1 MINSIYFVI
10 LWNGVDSNLRRSECK
25 VLVILEI
32 PRNGNHIGKEPR
44 RSRTSVSIRLVYSWC
59 CTHYHMCDLSSVSI
73 VYPCYWIGWCV
84 HVIHITHPNPQVR
97 IHTYTRCLSH
107 IRVATHMCP
116 GAVWQREKYI
126 YLKTVSQL
134 SKFVQSEMHHFWSEL
149 KLG

>member
-1 MINSIYFVI
+1 
-10 LWNGVDSNLRRSECK
+10 
-25 VLVILEI
+25 
-32 PRNGNHIGKEPR
+32 
-44 RSRTSVSIRLVYSWC
+44 
-59 CTHYHMCDLSSVSI
+59 MCDLSSVSI

-134 SKFVQSEMHHFWSEL
+134 SKFVQSVLFTDIHSIIYRIIVSDRIYHFRAKVGMSVL
-149 KLG
+149 LV

>member
-10 LWNGVDSNLRRSECK
+10 LWNGIDSNLGTEF
-25 VLVILEI
+25 
-32 PRNGNHIGKEPR
+32 GKEPR

-134 SKFVQSEMHHFWSEL
+134 SKFVQSVLFTDINSINN
-149 KLG
+149 